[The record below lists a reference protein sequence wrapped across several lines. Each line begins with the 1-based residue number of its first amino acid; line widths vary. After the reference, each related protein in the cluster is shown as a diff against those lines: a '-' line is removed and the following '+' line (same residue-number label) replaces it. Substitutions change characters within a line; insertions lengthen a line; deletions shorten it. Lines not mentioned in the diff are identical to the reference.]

1 MKQPIKEIW
10 INYYQRGDDPL
21 GWATPFYS
29 KDQAERDTTYGRTKT
44 VHFVEAERAEKAEA
58 ACVEAAPIIKEAIE
72 ISKELEKMR
81 EVVKEMRDF
90 IRDHAHPRGVLD
102 GNGWNEWWLAKDKCL
117 ARAKEIGVDSIHAT

>member
-44 VHFVEAERAEKAEA
+44 VHFVESERAEKAEA
-58 ACVEAAPIIKEAIE
+58 MVVEMRKALEFYSKPSDWFQVEAMTDVGLNIKDGDPMMVFEPGE
-72 ISKELEKMR
+72 
-81 EVVKEMRDF
+81 
-90 IRDHAHPRGVLD
+90 DHPWTV
-102 GNGWNEWWLAKDKCL
+102 AKDAL
-117 ARAKEIGVDSIHAT
+117 ARAKELGL